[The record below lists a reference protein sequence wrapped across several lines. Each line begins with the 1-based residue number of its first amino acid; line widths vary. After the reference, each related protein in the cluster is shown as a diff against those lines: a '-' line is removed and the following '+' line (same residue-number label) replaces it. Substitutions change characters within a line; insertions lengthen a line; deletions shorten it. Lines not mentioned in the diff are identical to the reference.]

1 MDCPNCGRRVN
12 AHTQRCSAC
21 GKAVPPGQHLLEEA
35 GLLDLGPELS
45 SKTVATPAVVYSRPS
60 ARHAS
65 LGDRFIA
72 TVLDGFVLLAGAAVI
87 TGWALMRWGV
97 ADADGVR
104 LTAASVVVAGALSV
118 VAWFL
123 YFWIAEAAFGA
134 TLGKIIVGIRVV
146 CTGTHGRMA
155 ASAIRNSLRA
165 VDALGFYLIGT
176 IVASCTRRA
185 QRIGDLVGGTVVGEN
200 AFPVG
205 IKTLAVVLWGAAL
218 AGSVWGLPRICA
230 GDVPTRMPAHL
241 GRTVGV
247 LGYSGNSAF
256 VEFGRVR
263 VEAKFDAG
271 AQPKRLA
278 DTLP

>member
-1 MDCPNCGRRVN
+1 MDCPNCGRRLGP
-12 AHTQRCSAC
+12 HSQRCSAC
-21 GKAVPPGQHLLEEA
+21 GKNVPPSQHLLEEA
-35 GLLDLGPELS
+35 GLLDLGPELTP
-45 SKTVATPAVVYSRPS
+45 KGVATPAVVYSRPT

-72 TVLDGFVLLAGAAVI
+72 TVLDGFVLLAGAAVL
-87 TGWALMRWGV
+87 TGWALMRWGI
-97 ADADGVR
+97 ADPDGVR
-104 LTAASVVVAGALSV
+104 LTVAALLVAGALSL

-146 CTGTHGRMA
+146 RIGTHGRMA
-155 ASAIRNSLRA
+155 ASAIRNSLRT

-200 AFPVG
+200 TFPVG

-218 AGSVWGLPRICA
+218 VGAVWGLPRICA
-230 GDVPTRMPAHL
+230 GELPTRMPAHL
-241 GRTVGV
+241 GRTVGMI
-247 LGYSGNSAF
+247 GSSGSSAY

-263 VEAKFDAG
+263 LEAKFDAG
-271 AQPKRLA
+271 GQPTRLA